1 MDKKLYAKAKESVK
15 SAKVILDDMRANRSQ
30 YGAVDLAWRGL
41 DINLILIEVMD
52 MVLQVIKPEKK
63 SGKQKLLDEEQ
74 KLDVEEQKL
83 LPDEKELN
91 KEKKGKGPD
100 ILDPDEKPDAK
111 KKGKKKSSVKPSRP
125 KVVKGNKKKGQRK
138 V

>member
-1 MDKKLYAKAKESVK
+1 MDKKLYAKAEESVK

-30 YGAVDLAWRGL
+30 YGAVDLAWRCL
-41 DINLILIEVMD
+41 DISLVLVEVMD
-52 MVLQVIKPEKK
+52 MVLKVVKPEKK
-63 SGKQKLLDEEQ
+63 SARPSRQKLIDEI
-74 KLDVEEQKL
+74 VEEEKL
-83 LPDEKELN
+83 SPDEKELN

-100 ILDPDEKPDAK
+100 ILDPDEKLDAK